1 MTCIYE
7 LRKTEVIKR
16 KIEFLE
22 ISLTKS
28 QRNTQLALMGCS
40 VLSFALVASLIA
52 LKIRDH

>member
-16 KIEFLE
+16 KIELLE
-22 ISLTKS
+22 ISLAKS

-52 LKIRDH
+52 LKIRNL